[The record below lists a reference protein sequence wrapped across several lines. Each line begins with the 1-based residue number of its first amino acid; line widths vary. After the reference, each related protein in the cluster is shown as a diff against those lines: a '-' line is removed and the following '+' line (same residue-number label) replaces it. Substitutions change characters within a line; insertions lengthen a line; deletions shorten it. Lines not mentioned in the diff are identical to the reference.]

1 MDIDDIDTKRT
12 GRIAPHRHDLSD
24 ENEEFTPADY
34 FMLSEYEH
42 LTEML
47 LYTKDVGHKRV
58 QFWLSI
64 VSAAGGLLALLY
76 QIDGGT
82 ANFFGTALIA
92 GFALFIVG
100 WMIFLRLV
108 QRTVT
113 IVQYYR
119 GLGKIKHYFAE
130 KDASIK
136 EHLLFPA
143 RDDRPSFHHDPQ
155 MRKSNLRNL
164 VVIINSFIIAAMA
177 GILPNLIW
185 GKWPAIGLEII
196 LIVAAFGLS
205 YLVHELF
212 AVYSFHK
219 AEKET
224 EWKIRYRHED

>member
-1 MDIDDIDTKRT
+1 MDFDESEIKRT
-12 GRIAPHRHDLSD
+12 HIAPHAVEIGKAEDLS
-24 ENEEFTPADY
+24 PADY

-92 GFALFIVG
+92 GFALFILG

-164 VVIINSFIIAAMA
+164 VVIINSFIIAAMV

-185 GKWPAIGLEII
+185 SKWPAIGLEII

>member
-1 MDIDDIDTKRT
+1 MDFDETDIQRT
-12 GRIAPHRHDLSD
+12 HIAPRAVEVEKAEDLS
-24 ENEEFTPADY
+24 PADY

-82 ANFFGTALIA
+82 TNFFGTALIA
-92 GFALFIVG
+92 GFALFILG

-164 VVIINSFIIAAMA
+164 VVIINSFIIAAMV

-185 GKWPAIGLEII
+185 GQWPGAAVEIS

-212 AVYSFHK
+212 AVFSFNK